1 MEKSFEKEQT
11 LAIQTLLQEAAG
23 LKSEYNVYTS
33 GWNLANRI
41 TEWKKRTVSFRLMDE
56 ETSPSEEFMAECLIP
71 FKEIDFQLWNIWN
84 ALISKS
90 YPRGHS

>member
-1 MEKSFEKEQT
+1 MEKSVEEQMEPF
-11 LAIQTLLQEAAG
+11 LQEAAS

-41 TEWKKRTVSFRLMDE
+41 TEWKKQTVSFRLMDE
-56 ETSPSEEFMAECLIP
+56 KTCSETFMKEYLIP
-71 FKEIDFQLWNIWN
+71 FKKIDFELWNIWN

-90 YPRGHS
+90 YPLGHS